1 MKSFAFG
8 LISLETFVSLQG
20 TTNIGHE
27 ERRGHSDIREYSQ
40 CLQITTGDSVQR
52 RTTYSCDSLQTL
64 VKKKKWKNNVLNIKL
79 SGGRMQSNVVLLFFS
94 NNFES
99 NISIVLV
106 IQKKQNPLKK
116 EKSFSLPEFLLV
128 HIKKANKIWRKWKCS
143 VRYYNDRY
151 VSLCNCPNP

>member
-1 MKSFAFG
+1 
-8 LISLETFVSLQG
+8 
-20 TTNIGHE
+20 
-27 ERRGHSDIREYSQ
+27 
-40 CLQITTGDSVQR
+40 
-52 RTTYSCDSLQTL
+52 
-64 VKKKKWKNNVLNIKL
+64 
-79 SGGRMQSNVVLLFFS
+79 MQSNVVLLFFS

-143 VRYYNDRY
+143 GRYYNDRY
-151 VSLCNCPNP
+151 VSLCNCPNPLGMVTTQQILMCTMTWGECDVLMWVHQLQQTYQRRDVHHQEGYLLVGAGVHGESLYLPLNFAGNLKLL